1 MAAKSTDLAGRAC
14 TVTSSPEDLTGTG
27 TRPACSLMT
36 GERRGQQVARLVVIG
51 GGAAGMS
58 AASAAR
64 RVAPKLDVVV
74 FEAGGFAA
82 YGMCGIPYF
91 LGGTV
96 PRAENLL
103 AYPPSE
109 FRDHRGIDL
118 RLHTAVS
125 AIDASAHQVHVAG
138 GGPVGYDALVV
149 ATGASPVR
157 PPVPGL
163 DGPRVF
169 AIRSLD
175 EAIGL
180 RRLLDSGTIRHA
192 IVVGAGYVG
201 LETAEALVCAG
212 LEVEVVEALPR
223 VLGNTDEPIAELAR
237 VELERHAR
245 LRLGTRLDA
254 VHVGGRDGTSL
265 TAVADGADIAT
276 DLVVIATGVRPA
288 TDLLI
293 RAGADHLPDRSVLV
307 DPGMRTSLPDVFA
320 CGDCV
325 ALPHLVLG
333 TPGWVP
339 LGPAANKT
347 GRVAGTVAA
356 GGAASFP
363 GIVGTAVVKIFDLEV
378 ARTGLTLAEAQA
390 AGLVATATDVV
401 SRSRAKYYPGGSPL
415 HVRLVHAP
423 DGRLLG
429 GQLAGREGA
438 AKRVDVLAT
447 ALRARFTVSD
457 LAGLDL
463 SYAPPF
469 APVYDPVLAA
479 AIKADHAVHTAPATP
494 VTTGWAAPGGSA

>member
-1 MAAKSTDLAGRAC
+1 MAA
-14 TVTSSPEDLTGTG
+14 
-27 TRPACSLMT
+27 
-36 GERRGQQVARLVVIG
+36 
-51 GGAAGMS
+51 
-58 AASAAR
+58 
-64 RVAPKLDVVV
+64 
-74 FEAGGFAA
+74 
-82 YGMCGIPYF
+82 
-91 LGGTV
+91 
-96 PRAENLL
+96 
-103 AYPPSE
+103 
-109 FRDHRGIDL
+109 
-118 RLHTAVS
+118 
-125 AIDASAHQVHVAG
+125 
-138 GGPVGYDALVV
+138 
-149 ATGASPVR
+149 GASPVR

-169 AIRSLD
+169 TIRSLED
-175 EAIGL
+175 AIGL
-180 RRLLDSGTIRHA
+180 RRLVEEGTVRRA
-192 IVVGAGYVG
+192 IVVGAGYIG

-212 LEVEVVEALPR
+212 IEVEVIEALPR
-223 VLGNTDEPIAELAR
+223 VLGNVDEPIAGLAR
-237 VELERHAR
+237 AELERHAR

-254 VHVGGRDGTSL
+254 VRPGGTTRSL
-265 TAVADGADIAT
+265 TATVNGAELST

-293 RAGADHLPDRSVLV
+293 GAGAGHLADRSVLV

-320 CGDCV
+320 AGDCV

-333 TPGWVP
+333 GPAWVP

-356 GGAASFP
+356 GGTASFP
-363 GIVGTAVVKIFDLEV
+363 GIVGTAVVKVFDLEV

-390 AGLVATATDVV
+390 AGLAAAATDVV

-438 AKRVDVLAT
+438 AKRIDVLAT
-447 ALRARFTVSD
+447 ALHAGLTVAD

-479 AIKADHAVHTAPATP
+479 AIKAAQPAPAANGRP
-494 VTTGWAAPGGSA
+494 AAVSIPGGPA